1 VIKVDLLEHLS
12 FVFLFRNGDFSF
24 ILGITHCWDVVEH
37 VKDMKNTTTTWTKQQ
52 SWQTD
57 RETERAIIQCAS

>member
-1 VIKVDLLEHLS
+1 MAISLL
-12 FVFLFRNGDFSF
+12 FLELHIAGMF
-24 ILGITHCWDVVEH
+24 VEH